1 MIMGAKKIKSQ
12 KNQKGQAL
20 VEFVLFVPFLV
31 MIYSVLMSLGNAIN
45 GSINQQKVTRGYLKY
60 RLQNNSTVPKPSWSS
75 GGLADTDLSQG
86 MTMFGMWIIG
96 WAESFE
102 GEITP
107 VKTCYKFNV
116 PLGDSDNDECEKS
129 YNRDT
134 TQFIRV
140 GTVLGVCGAT
150 HLKIGSGIKMLPY
163 GDEIGLIVSQ
173 QACEI
178 H

>member
-1 MIMGAKKIKSQ
+1 MIMDAKKIKSQ

-45 GSINQQKVTRGYLKY
+45 GSINQQKVTRGYFKY
-60 RLQNNSTVPKPSWSS
+60 RLQNNSTVPKPSWGSDDMA
-75 GGLADTDLSQG
+75 LG
-86 MTMFGMWIIG
+86 MNTFGMWIIG
-96 WAESFE
+96 WSERFE
-102 GEITP
+102 GNTP

-140 GTVLGVCGAT
+140 GTVIGVCGAT
-150 HLKIGSGIKMLPY
+150 HRKIDSGIKMLPY
-163 GDEIGLIVSQ
+163 DNIPEVVSG